1 MNPTNL
7 IISIIVI
14 LILGLIL
21 KEDTLSQ
28 LVKIILCAN
37 VSLVSYCALNIY
49 SIEGFA
55 GKKNKQSGE
64 KTKNKQSGKKSK
76 NKQSGKNSKN
86 DIQQVQ
92 QQVQQQIDAQSSSSQ
107 LVAAQSTRLTQVE
120 SRLTEHT
127 TQLASYLNRLTTVES
142 QSSNNILPKGTIIMW
157 NPPTSTTTPPTGW
170 AYCDGS
176 TIGTGSNSI
185 ITPDLRARFV
195 LGANVK
201 NSTMTNTNTLTTT
214 AQNRVSTLPDSTTVA
229 GQDKLTM
236 TKTNVATSTHLHCT
250 GTPATSTCNGGEAAC
265 RSTPANRTCYG
276 DFPTA
281 ASTAA
286 STAHVASIFSY
297 QPPASITQPSESIY
311 ISIVPPYYALAYIM
325 KIS

>member
-28 LVKIILCAN
+28 SVKIILCAI
-37 VSLVSYCALNIY
+37 VSLVAYCALNIY

-76 NKQSGKNSKN
+76 NNL
-86 DIQQVQ
+86 QQVQ
-92 QQVQQQIDAQSSSSQ
+92 KQLDAQSS
-107 LVAAQSTRLTQVE
+107 STRLTQVE
-120 SRLTEHT
+120 TRLTQIE
-127 TQLASYLNRLTTVES
+127 TQ
-142 QSSNNILPKGTIIMW
+142 SNNILPKGTIIMW
-157 NPPTSTTTPPTGW
+157 KPPTGITTTPTPPTGW

-176 TIGTGSNSI
+176 IIGTGTNSI

-201 NSTMTNTNTLTTT
+201 NTTNTNTLMTTDP
-214 AQNRVSTLPDSTTVA
+214 NRVSTLPDSTTVA

-236 TKTNVATSTHLHCT
+236 TKTDVATSLHLHCQNSL
-250 GTPATSTCNGGEAAC
+250 STCYFTGVPV
-265 RSTPANRTCYG
+265 PAPVLRAGPAIQN
-276 DFPTA
+276 
-281 ASTAA
+281 
-286 STAHVASIFSY
+286 HVASIFSS
-297 QPPASITQPSESIY
+297 QPPASTTQPPDSIN